1 MKYRNMA
8 RYMSEKEIKEALQ
21 IIYPDTLYKG
31 YRRTD
36 NEIIVFFSVN
46 GKNKECTLLSDLVE
60 DLPKGMELSPN
71 EQFEYR
77 KYMVAKGYSEL
88 WINNQYGKKKRNVDN
103 VCKRKIFF
111 ETLILMKLVD
121 VWGKTLLKI
130 QWEK

>member
-1 MKYRNMA
+1 MA

>member
-1 MKYRNMA
+1 MA
-8 RYMSEKEIKEALQ
+8 RYMSEKEIKEVLQ
-21 IIYPDTLYKG
+21 IIYPDMLYKG

-71 EQFEYR
+71 EQYEYR

-121 VWGKTLLKI
+121 VWRKTLLKI

>member
-1 MKYRNMA
+1 MA

-71 EQFEYR
+71 EQYEYR

-111 ETLILMKLVD
+111 ETLILMKLVY

>member
-1 MKYRNMA
+1 MA
-8 RYMSEKEIKEALQ
+8 RYMSEKEIKEVLQ

-71 EQFEYR
+71 EQYEYR

-121 VWGKTLLKI
+121 VWRKTLLKI

>member
-1 MKYRNMA
+1 MA

-111 ETLILMKLVD
+111 ETLILMKLVY

>member
-1 MKYRNMA
+1 MA
-8 RYMSEKEIKEALQ
+8 RYMSETELKEVLQ
-21 IIYPDTLYKG
+21 IISPDTLYKG

-71 EQFEYR
+71 EQYEYR

-121 VWGKTLLKI
+121 VWRKTLLKI

>member
-60 DLPKGMELSPN
+60 DLPKGMELSTN
-71 EQFEYR
+71 EQFDNR
-77 KYMVAKGYSEL
+77 K
-88 WINNQYGKKKRNVDN
+88 
-103 VCKRKIFF
+103 
-111 ETLILMKLVD
+111 
-121 VWGKTLLKI
+121 
-130 QWEK
+130 

>member
-1 MKYRNMA
+1 MA
-8 RYMSEKEIKEALQ
+8 RYMSEKEIKEVLQ

-60 DLPKGMELSPN
+60 DLPKGMQLSPN
-71 EQFEYR
+71 EQYEYR

-121 VWGKTLLKI
+121 VWRKTLLKI